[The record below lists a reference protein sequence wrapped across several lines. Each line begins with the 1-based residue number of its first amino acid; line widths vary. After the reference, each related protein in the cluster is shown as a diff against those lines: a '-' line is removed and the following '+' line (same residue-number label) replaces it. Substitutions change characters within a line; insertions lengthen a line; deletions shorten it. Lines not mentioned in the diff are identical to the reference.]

1 MATRM
6 RQPVAV
12 SPRLSVIVLVFDEVE
27 SIAPQHEELMGVLH
41 AIDIS
46 YEVLYIDDGSRDGS
60 TERLGQLAS
69 RDPHVR
75 VVSFRRNF
83 GQTAAV
89 QAGIDHSRGDILI
102 FMDGDMQ
109 NDPQDIPR
117 LLEKIDEGYDVV
129 SGWRKERQDDVAR
142 VLPSRI
148 ANWIIARVTGVPLHD
163 FGCTLKAYRRE
174 VIQDVKLYGEMH
186 RFIPVYASWVG
197 ARITELTVHHRHRTF
212 GKSKYSLSR
221 TSRVL
226 LDLMTVKL
234 LGSYSTKPI
243 YFFGFAAF
251 GLWAIAIICGAIVI
265 IQKLLPP
272 YPYAHNNPLL
282 LLAVFLGIVGV
293 QFILMGL
300 LAELSIR
307 TYHESQAKTT
317 YVVREII
324 ERSPARRDASLSPSP
339 QPSPRGGEGESP
351 HPNPL
356 PQGERG
362 SLSGDRQ
369 STRVNRCVASAGSP
383 AVIRP
388 AVATWS
394 SGCAWP
400 CCIEDRT
407 MRG

>member
-1 MATRM
+1 MGRASPRSRLLARIDATAISIELKRWLWLSWAAGTCAYNRAMATRLKHADA
-6 RQPVAV
+6 VA
-12 SPRLSVIVLVFDEVE
+12 PRLSVVVLVFNEVE
-27 SIAPQHEELMGVLH
+27 SIAPLHAELIGVLD
-41 AIDIS
+41 AMDTP
-46 YEVLYIDDGSRDGS
+46 YEVVYIDDGSRDGS
-60 TERLGQLAS
+60 TEKLADLALT
-69 RDPHVR
+69 DPHVR

-89 QAGIDHSRGDILI
+89 QAGIDNSRGEILV

-109 NDPQDIPR
+109 NDPHDIPR
-117 LLEKIDEGYDVV
+117 LLQKITEGSDVV
-129 SGWRKERQDDVAR
+129 SGWRKDRQDEASR
-142 VLPSRI
+142 VLPSKV
-148 ANWIIARVTGVPLHD
+148 ANWIIARVTGVPLND

-197 ARITELTVHHRHRTF
+197 ARITELPVNHRHRAF

-251 GLWAIAIICGAIVI
+251 GLWALAFVFAAIVI

-282 LLAVFLGIVGV
+282 LLAVFLAIVGV
-293 QFILMGL
+293 QFVLMGL

-307 TYHESQAKTT
+307 TYHESQGKTT
-317 YVVREII
+317 YVVREVI
-324 ERSPARRDASLSPSP
+324 ERPSTH
-339 QPSPRGGEGESP
+339 RKEATNG
-351 HPNPL
+351 
-356 PQGERG
+356 
-362 SLSGDRQ
+362 
-369 STRVNRCVASAGSP
+369 
-383 AVIRP
+383 RP
-388 AVATWS
+388 AVRTRS
-394 SGCAWP
+394 S
-400 CCIEDRT
+400 
-407 MRG
+407 

>member
-1 MATRM
+1 MASRLKHAGTAA
-6 RQPVAV
+6 PT
-12 SPRLSVIVLVFDEVE
+12 LSVVVLVFNEAE
-27 SIAPQHEELMGVLH
+27 SIAPLHEELIGVLEGM
-41 AIDIS
+41 DLP
-46 YEVLYIDDGSRDGS
+46 YEVVYIDDGSRDGS
-60 TERLGQLAS
+60 TERLAQFALI
-69 RDPHVR
+69 DPHVR

-89 QAGIDHSRGDILI
+89 QAGIDNARGEILV
-102 FMDGDMQ
+102 FMDGDLQ
-109 NDPQDIPR
+109 NDPHDIPR
-117 LLEKIDEGYDVV
+117 LLQRMDEGYDVV
-129 SGWRKERQDDVAR
+129 SGWRKDRQDDATR
-142 VLPSRI
+142 VLLSKI
-148 ANWIIARVTGVPLHD
+148 ANWVIARVTGVPLND
-163 FGCTLKAYRRE
+163 FGCTLKAYHRE

-197 ARITELTVHHRHRTF
+197 ARIAETPVNHRPRSF

-251 GLWAIAIICGAIVI
+251 GLWALSFVFAAIVI

-282 LLAVFLGIVGV
+282 LLAVFLAIVGV

-307 TYHESQAKTT
+307 TYHESQGKTT

-324 ERSPARRDASLSPSP
+324 EGAHANKAATN
-339 QPSPRGGEGESP
+339 G
-351 HPNPL
+351 
-356 PQGERG
+356 
-362 SLSGDRQ
+362 
-369 STRVNRCVASAGSP
+369 
-383 AVIRP
+383 RP
-388 AVATWS
+388 TVRAHK
-394 SGCAWP
+394 
-400 CCIEDRT
+400 
-407 MRG
+407 

>member
-1 MATRM
+1 MATRA
-6 RQPVAV
+6 RHAVTVA
-12 SPRLSVIVLVFDEVE
+12 PRLSVIVLVYNEVE
-27 SIAPQHEELMGVLH
+27 SITPLHEELIGVLD
-41 AIDIS
+41 AIDLS

-60 TERLGQLAS
+60 TERLGQFAS

-89 QAGIDHSRGDILI
+89 QAGIDNSRGEILV

-109 NDPQDIPR
+109 NDPHDIPR

-129 SGWRKERQDDVAR
+129 SGWRKDRQDDAVR
-142 VLPSRI
+142 VLPSKI

-163 FGCTLKAYRRE
+163 FGCTLKAYQRD

-197 ARITELTVHHRHRTF
+197 ARITELQVNHRPREF
-212 GKSKYSLSR
+212 GQSKYSLAR
-221 TSRVL
+221 TARVL

-251 GLWAIAIICGAIVI
+251 GLWVLAGVFAALVI
-265 IQKLLPP
+265 IEKVLPP
-272 YPYAHNNPLL
+272 YAEAHNNPLL
-282 LLAVFLGIVGV
+282 LLSVFLGIVGV
-293 QFILMGL
+293 QLILMGL

-324 ERSPARRDASLSPSP
+324 ERAPRSHAPTNGRPTVRRV
-339 QPSPRGGEGESP
+339 
-351 HPNPL
+351 H
-356 PQGERG
+356 
-362 SLSGDRQ
+362 
-369 STRVNRCVASAGSP
+369 
-383 AVIRP
+383 
-388 AVATWS
+388 
-394 SGCAWP
+394 
-400 CCIEDRT
+400 
-407 MRG
+407 